1 MDLLFSSD
9 ILNLLLKTNKLRD
22 RRCNFGIFVVWSALS
37 WRVGS
42 GGLKQKACL
51 GQAKICFF
59 VCSWFSSRMTEA
71 G

>member
-1 MDLLFSSD
+1 MNLLFSSD
-9 ILNLLLKTNKLRD
+9 ILNLLLKTNKSRD

-42 GGLKQKACL
+42 GGLKQKVL
-51 GQAKICFF
+51 F
-59 VCSWFSSRMTEA
+59 RA

>member
-9 ILNLLLKTNKLRD
+9 ILNLLLKTNKLKD
-22 RRCNFGIFVVWSALS
+22 RSCNFSIFVVWSALS

-42 GGLKQKACL
+42 GGLKQKVL
-51 GQAKICFF
+51 F
-59 VCSWFSSRMTEA
+59 RA